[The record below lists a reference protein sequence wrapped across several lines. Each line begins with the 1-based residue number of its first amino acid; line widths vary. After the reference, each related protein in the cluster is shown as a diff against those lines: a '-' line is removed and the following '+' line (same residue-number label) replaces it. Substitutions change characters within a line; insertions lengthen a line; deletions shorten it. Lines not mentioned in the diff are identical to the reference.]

1 MAPSADTSMT
11 WAAPTNDHHRFEKA
25 QLAQW
30 AREDEFDRLE
40 ADFVDYFIRCGV
52 TGGKFNAMEF
62 KSWLTL
68 EELRAHFVEWSPNAD
83 RTKNYLKKVDRNRY
97 VIRFQWC

>member
-1 MAPSADTSMT
+1 MALQSSPD
-11 WAAPTNDHHRFEKA
+11 AAPTQNFEKA

-52 TGGKFNAMEF
+52 TGEKFNQAIVF
-62 KSWLTL
+62 KS
-68 EELRAHFVEWSPNAD
+68 
-83 RTKNYLKKVDRNRY
+83 
-97 VIRFQWC
+97 

>member
-1 MAPSADTSMT
+1 MAPQGTAMT
-11 WAAPTNDHHRFEKA
+11 WAAPTNFEKA

-62 KSWLTL
+62 KS
-68 EELRAHFVEWSPNAD
+68 
-83 RTKNYLKKVDRNRY
+83 
-97 VIRFQWC
+97 